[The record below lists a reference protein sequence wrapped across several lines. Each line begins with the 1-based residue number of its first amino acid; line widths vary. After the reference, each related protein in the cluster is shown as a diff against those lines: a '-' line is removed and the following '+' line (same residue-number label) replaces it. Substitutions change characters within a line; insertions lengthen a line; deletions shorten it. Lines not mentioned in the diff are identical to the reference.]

1 MDDFNQ
7 VNQIVSDAIKDSS
20 YITVL
25 ISSGVYILYT
35 LIIRL
40 VDLFK
45 AKDRNKPLIQM
56 ASAIKEV
63 SENVV
68 KLNTVLDKQI
78 QDAESKELT
87 KVRQVI
93 SLTFDSFRANIS
105 KTCNEIIIHNNIEEN
120 RKILA
125 ELVQTLNELDNQNN
139 LVVLLKISNLSDYF
153 SQLAYVENLQAKLIE
168 KTTFLAKLNET
179 LNDSLNQSEEL
190 KKQYK
195 DLEDLEYKEPSKEQ
209 ILQDLKEAVNEL
221 KLVEEGKLIARPAKE
236 LLDELE

>member
-7 VNQIVSDAIKDSS
+7 INQIVSDAIKDSS

-78 QDAESKELT
+78 QNAESKELT

-93 SLTFDSFRANIS
+93 SLASDSFRANIS
-105 KTCNEIIIHNNIEEN
+105 KTCNDIIIHNNIDTN
-120 RKILA
+120 RDLIR
-125 ELVQTLNELDNQNN
+125 
-139 LVVLLKISNLSDYF
+139 
-153 SQLAYVENLQAKLIE
+153 ENLFKTISTEYYKLYNVFSAYEVDGINIATKIKDE
-168 KTTFLAKLNET
+168 WIDDTTKECLEVIY
-179 LNDSLNQSEEL
+179 DGQD
-190 KKQYK
+190 K
-195 DLEDLEYKEPSKEQ
+195 DVRIGQ
-209 ILQDLKEAVNEL
+209 ILNKLTIIANEHSVYVNN
-221 KLVEEGKLIARPAKE
+221 KVFNH
-236 LLDELE
+236 

>member
-93 SLTFDSFRANIS
+93 SLAFDSFRANIS

-120 RKILA
+120 RDLIR
-125 ELVQTLNELDNQNN
+125 
-139 LVVLLKISNLSDYF
+139 
-153 SQLAYVENLQAKLIE
+153 ENLFKTISTEYYKLYNVFSAYEVDGINIATKIKDE
-168 KTTFLAKLNET
+168 WIDDTTKECLEVIY
-179 LNDSLNQSEEL
+179 DGQD
-190 KKQYK
+190 K
-195 DLEDLEYKEPSKEQ
+195 DVRIGQ
-209 ILQDLKEAVNEL
+209 ILNKLTIIANEYSVYVNN
-221 KLVEEGKLIARPAKE
+221 KVFNH
-236 LLDELE
+236 

>member
-93 SLTFDSFRANIS
+93 SLAFDSFRANIS

-120 RKILA
+120 RDLIR
-125 ELVQTLNELDNQNN
+125 
-139 LVVLLKISNLSDYF
+139 
-153 SQLAYVENLQAKLIE
+153 ENLFKTISTEYYKLYNVFSAYEVDGINIATKIKDE
-168 KTTFLAKLNET
+168 WIDDTTKECLEVIYDDQDKDVRIGQIINKLTIIANEH
-179 LNDSLNQSEEL
+179 SI
-190 KKQYK
+190 Y
-195 DLEDLEYKEPSKEQ
+195 
-209 ILQDLKEAVNEL
+209 VNN
-221 KLVEEGKLIARPAKE
+221 KVFNH
-236 LLDELE
+236 

>member
-1 MDDFNQ
+1 MEDFNQ

-93 SLTFDSFRANIS
+93 SLAFDSFRANIS

-120 RKILA
+120 R
-125 ELVQTLNELDNQNN
+125 N
-139 LVVLLKISNLSDYF
+139 LIR
-153 SQLAYVENLQAKLIE
+153 ENLFKTISTEYYKLYNVFSAYEVDGINIATKIKDE
-168 KTTFLAKLNET
+168 WIDDTTKECLEVIY
-179 LNDSLNQSEEL
+179 DGQD
-190 KKQYK
+190 K
-195 DLEDLEYKEPSKEQ
+195 DVRIGQ
-209 ILQDLKEAVNEL
+209 ILNKLTIIANEHSVYVNN
-221 KLVEEGKLIARPAKE
+221 KVFNH
-236 LLDELE
+236 

>member
-1 MDDFNQ
+1 MEDFNQ

-35 LIIRL
+35 LIVRL

-78 QDAESKELT
+78 QNAESKELT

-93 SLTFDSFRANIS
+93 SLAFDSFRANIS
-105 KTCNEIIIHNNIEEN
+105 KTCNEIIIHNNIDTN
-120 RKILA
+120 RDLIR
-125 ELVQTLNELDNQNN
+125 
-139 LVVLLKISNLSDYF
+139 
-153 SQLAYVENLQAKLIE
+153 ENLFKTISTEYYKLYNVFSAYEVDWINIATKIKDE
-168 KTTFLAKLNET
+168 WIDDTTKECLEVIY
-179 LNDSLNQSEEL
+179 DGQD
-190 KKQYK
+190 K
-195 DLEDLEYKEPSKEQ
+195 DVRIGQ
-209 ILQDLKEAVNEL
+209 ILNKLTIIANEHSVYVNN
-221 KLVEEGKLIARPAKE
+221 KVFNHWTI
-236 LLDELE
+236 

>member
-93 SLTFDSFRANIS
+93 SLAFDSFRANIS

-120 RKILA
+120 RDLIR
-125 ELVQTLNELDNQNN
+125 
-139 LVVLLKISNLSDYF
+139 
-153 SQLAYVENLQAKLIE
+153 ENLFKTINTEYYKLYNVFSAYEVDGINIATKIKDEWIDDTTKECLEVIYDGQDRDVRIGQIINKLIII
-168 KTTFLAKLNET
+168 ANEH
-179 LNDSLNQSEEL
+179 SV
-190 KKQYK
+190 Y
-195 DLEDLEYKEPSKEQ
+195 
-209 ILQDLKEAVNEL
+209 VNN
-221 KLVEEGKLIARPAKE
+221 KVFNH
-236 LLDELE
+236 

>member
-87 KVRQVI
+87 KVRQII
-93 SLTFDSFRANIS
+93 SLAFDSFRANIS

-120 RKILA
+120 RDLIR
-125 ELVQTLNELDNQNN
+125 
-139 LVVLLKISNLSDYF
+139 
-153 SQLAYVENLQAKLIE
+153 ENLFKTVSTEYYKLYNVFSAYEVDGINIATKIKDE
-168 KTTFLAKLNET
+168 WIDDTTKECLEVIYDGQDKDVRIGQIINKLTIIANEH
-179 LNDSLNQSEEL
+179 SV
-190 KKQYK
+190 Y
-195 DLEDLEYKEPSKEQ
+195 
-209 ILQDLKEAVNEL
+209 VNN
-221 KLVEEGKLIARPAKE
+221 KVFNH
-236 LLDELE
+236 

>member
-93 SLTFDSFRANIS
+93 SLAFDSFRANIS
-105 KTCNEIIIHNNIEEN
+105 KTCNEIIIHNNIDKN
-120 RKILA
+120 RDLIR
-125 ELVQTLNELDNQNN
+125 
-139 LVVLLKISNLSDYF
+139 
-153 SQLAYVENLQAKLIE
+153 ENLFKTISTEYYKLYNVFSAYEVDGINIATKIKDE
-168 KTTFLAKLNET
+168 WIDDTTKECLEVIYNGQ
-179 LNDSLNQSEEL
+179 D
-190 KKQYK
+190 K
-195 DLEDLEYKEPSKEQ
+195 DVRIGQ
-209 ILQDLKEAVNEL
+209 ILNKLTIIANEHSVYINN
-221 KLVEEGKLIARPAKE
+221 KVFNH
-236 LLDELE
+236 

>member
-93 SLTFDSFRANIS
+93 SLAFDSFRANIS
-105 KTCNEIIIHNNIEEN
+105 KTCNEIIIHNNIDTN
-120 RKILA
+120 RDLIR
-125 ELVQTLNELDNQNN
+125 
-139 LVVLLKISNLSDYF
+139 
-153 SQLAYVENLQAKLIE
+153 ENLFKTISTEYYKLYNVFSAYEVDGINIAT
-168 KTTFLAKLNET
+168 KIKDGWIHDTTKECLEVIY
-179 LNDSLNQSEEL
+179 DGQD
-190 KKQYK
+190 K
-195 DLEDLEYKEPSKEQ
+195 DVRIGQ
-209 ILQDLKEAVNEL
+209 ILNKLTIIANEYSVYVSN
-221 KLVEEGKLIARPAKE
+221 KVFNH
-236 LLDELE
+236 

>member
-1 MDDFNQ
+1 MEDFNQ

-45 AKDRNKPLIQM
+45 TKDRNKPLIQM

-78 QDAESKELT
+78 QNAESKELT

-93 SLTFDSFRANIS
+93 SLAFDSFRANIS
-105 KTCNEIIIHNNIEEN
+105 KTCNEIIIHNNIDKN
-120 RKILA
+120 KDLIR
-125 ELVQTLNELDNQNN
+125 
-139 LVVLLKISNLSDYF
+139 
-153 SQLAYVENLQAKLIE
+153 ENLFKTISTEYYKLYNVFSAYEVDGINIATKIKDGWIDDTTKECLEVIYDGQDKDVRIGQILNKLIII
-168 KTTFLAKLNET
+168 ANEH
-179 LNDSLNQSEEL
+179 SV
-190 KKQYK
+190 Y
-195 DLEDLEYKEPSKEQ
+195 
-209 ILQDLKEAVNEL
+209 VNN
-221 KLVEEGKLIARPAKE
+221 KVFNH
-236 LLDELE
+236 

>member
-87 KVRQVI
+87 KVRQII
-93 SLTFDSFRANIS
+93 SLAFDSFRANIS

-120 RKILA
+120 RDLIR
-125 ELVQTLNELDNQNN
+125 
-139 LVVLLKISNLSDYF
+139 
-153 SQLAYVENLQAKLIE
+153 ENLFKTISTEYYKLYNVFSAYEVDGINIATKIKDE
-168 KTTFLAKLNET
+168 WIDDTTKECLEVIY
-179 LNDSLNQSEEL
+179 DGQD
-190 KKQYK
+190 K
-195 DLEDLEYKEPSKEQ
+195 DVRIGQ
-209 ILQDLKEAVNEL
+209 ILNKLTIIANEHSVYVNN
-221 KLVEEGKLIARPAKE
+221 KVFNH
-236 LLDELE
+236 

>member
-78 QDAESKELT
+78 QNAESKELT

-93 SLTFDSFRANIS
+93 SLAFDSFRANIS

-120 RKILA
+120 RDLIR
-125 ELVQTLNELDNQNN
+125 
-139 LVVLLKISNLSDYF
+139 
-153 SQLAYVENLQAKLIE
+153 ENLFKTINTEYYKLYNVFSAYEVDGINIATKIKDEWIDDTTKECLEVIYDGQDKDVRIGQIINKLIII
-168 KTTFLAKLNET
+168 ANEH
-179 LNDSLNQSEEL
+179 SV
-190 KKQYK
+190 Y
-195 DLEDLEYKEPSKEQ
+195 
-209 ILQDLKEAVNEL
+209 VNN
-221 KLVEEGKLIARPAKE
+221 KVFTH
-236 LLDELE
+236 

>member
-1 MDDFNQ
+1 MEDFNQ

-35 LIIRL
+35 LIIKL

-87 KVRQVI
+87 KARQVI
-93 SLTFDSFRANIS
+93 SLAFDSFRANIS
-105 KTCNEIIIHNNIEEN
+105 KTCNEIIIHNNIDTD
-120 RKILA
+120 R
-125 ELVQTLNELDNQNN
+125 N
-139 LVVLLKISNLSDYF
+139 LIR
-153 SQLAYVENLQAKLIE
+153 ENLFKTISTEYYKLYNVFSAYEVDGINIATKIKDE
-168 KTTFLAKLNET
+168 WIDDTTKECLEVIY
-179 LNDSLNQSEEL
+179 DGQD
-190 KKQYK
+190 K
-195 DLEDLEYKEPSKEQ
+195 DVRIGQ
-209 ILQDLKEAVNEL
+209 ILNKLTIIANEHSVYVNN
-221 KLVEEGKLIARPAKE
+221 KVFNH
-236 LLDELE
+236 

>member
-1 MDDFNQ
+1 MEDFNQ
-7 VNQIVSDAIKDSS
+7 INQIVSDAIKDSS

-35 LIIRL
+35 LIIKL

-78 QDAESKELT
+78 QNAESKELT

-93 SLTFDSFRANIS
+93 SLAFDSFRANIS

-120 RKILA
+120 R
-125 ELVQTLNELDNQNN
+125 N
-139 LVVLLKISNLSDYF
+139 LIR
-153 SQLAYVENLQAKLIE
+153 ENLFKTISTEYYKLYNVFSAYEVDGINIATKIKDE
-168 KTTFLAKLNET
+168 WIDDTTKECLEVIYDAQ
-179 LNDSLNQSEEL
+179 D
-190 KKQYK
+190 K
-195 DLEDLEYKEPSKEQ
+195 DVRIGQ
-209 ILQDLKEAVNEL
+209 ILNKLTIIANEHSVYVNN
-221 KLVEEGKLIARPAKE
+221 KVFNH
-236 LLDELE
+236 

>member
-63 SENVV
+63 GENVV

-93 SLTFDSFRANIS
+93 SLAFDSFRANIS

-120 RKILA
+120 RDLIR
-125 ELVQTLNELDNQNN
+125 
-139 LVVLLKISNLSDYF
+139 
-153 SQLAYVENLQAKLIE
+153 ENLFKTISTEYYKLYNVFSAYEVDGINIATKIKDE
-168 KTTFLAKLNET
+168 WIDDTTKECLEVIYDGQDKDVRIGQIINKLTIIANEH
-179 LNDSLNQSEEL
+179 SV
-190 KKQYK
+190 Y
-195 DLEDLEYKEPSKEQ
+195 
-209 ILQDLKEAVNEL
+209 VNN
-221 KLVEEGKLIARPAKE
+221 KVFNH
-236 LLDELE
+236 

>member
-7 VNQIVSDAIKDSS
+7 INQIVSDAIKDSS

-25 ISSGVYILYT
+25 ISSGVYILYN

-78 QDAESKELT
+78 QNAESKELT

-93 SLTFDSFRANIS
+93 SLAFDSFRANIS
-105 KTCNEIIIHNNIEEN
+105 KTCNEIIIHNNIDKN
-120 RKILA
+120 KDLIR
-125 ELVQTLNELDNQNN
+125 
-139 LVVLLKISNLSDYF
+139 
-153 SQLAYVENLQAKLIE
+153 ENLFKTISTEYYKLYNVFSAYEVDGINIATKIKDGWIDDTTKECLEVIYDGQDKDVRIGQILNKLIII
-168 KTTFLAKLNET
+168 ANEH
-179 LNDSLNQSEEL
+179 SV
-190 KKQYK
+190 Y
-195 DLEDLEYKEPSKEQ
+195 
-209 ILQDLKEAVNEL
+209 VNN
-221 KLVEEGKLIARPAKE
+221 KVFNH
-236 LLDELE
+236 

>member
-7 VNQIVSDAIKDSS
+7 INQIVSDAIKDSS

-25 ISSGVYILYT
+25 ISSGIYILYT
-35 LIIRL
+35 LIIKL

-78 QDAESKELT
+78 QNAESKELT

-93 SLTFDSFRANIS
+93 SLAFDSFRANIS
-105 KTCNEIIIHNNIEEN
+105 KTCNEIIIHNNIDTN
-120 RKILA
+120 R
-125 ELVQTLNELDNQNN
+125 N
-139 LVVLLKISNLSDYF
+139 LIR
-153 SQLAYVENLQAKLIE
+153 ENLFKTISTEYYKLYNVFSAYEVDGINIATKIKDE
-168 KTTFLAKLNET
+168 WIDDTTKECLEVIY
-179 LNDSLNQSEEL
+179 DGQD
-190 KKQYK
+190 K
-195 DLEDLEYKEPSKEQ
+195 DVRIGQ
-209 ILQDLKEAVNEL
+209 ILNKLTIIANEHSVYVNN
-221 KLVEEGKLIARPAKE
+221 KVFNH
-236 LLDELE
+236 

>member
-93 SLTFDSFRANIS
+93 SLAFDSFRANIS

-120 RKILA
+120 RDLIR
-125 ELVQTLNELDNQNN
+125 
-139 LVVLLKISNLSDYF
+139 
-153 SQLAYVENLQAKLIE
+153 ENLFKTISTEYYKLYNVFSAYEVDGINIATKIKDE
-168 KTTFLAKLNET
+168 WIDDTTKECLEVIYDGQDKDVRIGQIINKLTIIANEY
-179 LNDSLNQSEEL
+179 SV
-190 KKQYK
+190 Y
-195 DLEDLEYKEPSKEQ
+195 
-209 ILQDLKEAVNEL
+209 VNN
-221 KLVEEGKLIARPAKE
+221 KVFNH
-236 LLDELE
+236 

>member
-93 SLTFDSFRANIS
+93 SLAFDSFRANIS

-120 RKILA
+120 RDLIR
-125 ELVQTLNELDNQNN
+125 
-139 LVVLLKISNLSDYF
+139 
-153 SQLAYVENLQAKLIE
+153 ENLFKTISTEYYKLYNVFSAYEVDGINIATKIKDE
-168 KTTFLAKLNET
+168 WIDDTTKECLEVIY
-179 LNDSLNQSEEL
+179 DGQD
-190 KKQYK
+190 K
-195 DLEDLEYKEPSKEQ
+195 DVRIGQ
-209 ILQDLKEAVNEL
+209 ILNKLTIIANKHSVYVNN
-221 KLVEEGKLIARPAKE
+221 KVFNH
-236 LLDELE
+236 

>member
-1 MDDFNQ
+1 MEDFNQ

-35 LIIRL
+35 LIIKL

-93 SLTFDSFRANIS
+93 SLAFDSFRANIS
-105 KTCNEIIIHNNIEEN
+105 KTCNEIIIHNNIDTN
-120 RKILA
+120 R
-125 ELVQTLNELDNQNN
+125 N
-139 LVVLLKISNLSDYF
+139 LIR
-153 SQLAYVENLQAKLIE
+153 ENLFKTISTEYYKLYNVFSAYEVDGINIVTKIKDE
-168 KTTFLAKLNET
+168 WIDDTTKECLEVIY
-179 LNDSLNQSEEL
+179 DGQD
-190 KKQYK
+190 K
-195 DLEDLEYKEPSKEQ
+195 DVRIGQ
-209 ILQDLKEAVNEL
+209 ILNKLTIIANEHSVYVNN
-221 KLVEEGKLIARPAKE
+221 KVFNH
-236 LLDELE
+236 

>member
-93 SLTFDSFRANIS
+93 SLAFDSFRANIS
-105 KTCNEIIIHNNIEEN
+105 NTCNEIIIHNNIEEN
-120 RKILA
+120 RDLIR
-125 ELVQTLNELDNQNN
+125 
-139 LVVLLKISNLSDYF
+139 
-153 SQLAYVENLQAKLIE
+153 ENLFKTISTEYYKLYNVFSAYEVDGINI
-168 KTTFLAKLNET
+168 TTKIKDEWIDDTTKECLEVIYDGQDKDVRIGQIINKLTIIANEH
-179 LNDSLNQSEEL
+179 SV
-190 KKQYK
+190 Y
-195 DLEDLEYKEPSKEQ
+195 
-209 ILQDLKEAVNEL
+209 VNN
-221 KLVEEGKLIARPAKE
+221 KVFNH
-236 LLDELE
+236 

>member
-1 MDDFNQ
+1 MADFNQ

-93 SLTFDSFRANIS
+93 SLAFDSFRANIS

-120 RKILA
+120 RDLIR
-125 ELVQTLNELDNQNN
+125 
-139 LVVLLKISNLSDYF
+139 
-153 SQLAYVENLQAKLIE
+153 ENLFKTISTEYYKLYNVFSAYEVDGINIATKIKDE
-168 KTTFLAKLNET
+168 WIDDTTKECLEVIYNGQ
-179 LNDSLNQSEEL
+179 D
-190 KKQYK
+190 K
-195 DLEDLEYKEPSKEQ
+195 DVRIGQ
-209 ILQDLKEAVNEL
+209 ILNKLTIIANEHSVYVNN
-221 KLVEEGKLIARPAKE
+221 KVFNH
-236 LLDELE
+236 

>member
-1 MDDFNQ
+1 MEDFNQ
-7 VNQIVSDAIKDSS
+7 INQIVSDAIKDSS

-78 QDAESKELT
+78 QNAESKELT

-93 SLTFDSFRANIS
+93 SLAFDSFRANIS
-105 KTCNEIIIHNNIEEN
+105 KTCNEIIIHNNIDTN
-120 RKILA
+120 R
-125 ELVQTLNELDNQNN
+125 N
-139 LVVLLKISNLSDYF
+139 LIR
-153 SQLAYVENLQAKLIE
+153 ENLFKTISTEYYKLYNVFSAYEVDGINIATKIKDE
-168 KTTFLAKLNET
+168 WIDDTTKECLEVIY
-179 LNDSLNQSEEL
+179 DGQD
-190 KKQYK
+190 K
-195 DLEDLEYKEPSKEQ
+195 DVRIGQ
-209 ILQDLKEAVNEL
+209 ILNKLTIIANEHSVYVNN
-221 KLVEEGKLIARPAKE
+221 KVFNH
-236 LLDELE
+236 

>member
-93 SLTFDSFRANIS
+93 SLAFDSFRANIS

-120 RKILA
+120 RDLIR
-125 ELVQTLNELDNQNN
+125 
-139 LVVLLKISNLSDYF
+139 
-153 SQLAYVENLQAKLIE
+153 ENLFKTISTEYYKLYNVFSAYEVDGINIATKIKDE
-168 KTTFLAKLNET
+168 WIDDTTKECLEVIY
-179 LNDSLNQSEEL
+179 DSQD
-190 KKQYK
+190 K
-195 DLEDLEYKEPSKEQ
+195 DVRIGQ
-209 ILQDLKEAVNEL
+209 ILNKLTIIANEHSVYVNN
-221 KLVEEGKLIARPAKE
+221 KVFNH
-236 LLDELE
+236 

>member
-35 LIIRL
+35 LIVRL

-93 SLTFDSFRANIS
+93 SLAFDSFRANIS

-120 RKILA
+120 RDLIR
-125 ELVQTLNELDNQNN
+125 
-139 LVVLLKISNLSDYF
+139 
-153 SQLAYVENLQAKLIE
+153 ENLFKTISTEYYKLYNVFSAYEVDGINIATKIKDE
-168 KTTFLAKLNET
+168 WIDDTTKECLEVIY
-179 LNDSLNQSEEL
+179 DGQD
-190 KKQYK
+190 K
-195 DLEDLEYKEPSKEQ
+195 DVRIGQ
-209 ILQDLKEAVNEL
+209 ILNKLTIIANEHSVYVNN
-221 KLVEEGKLIARPAKE
+221 KVFNH
-236 LLDELE
+236 

>member
-1 MDDFNQ
+1 MEDFNQ

-35 LIIRL
+35 LIIKL

-93 SLTFDSFRANIS
+93 SLAFDSFRANIS
-105 KTCNEIIIHNNIEEN
+105 KACNEIIIHNDIDTN
-120 RKILA
+120 R
-125 ELVQTLNELDNQNN
+125 N
-139 LVVLLKISNLSDYF
+139 LIR
-153 SQLAYVENLQAKLIE
+153 ENLFKTISTEYYKLYNVFSAYEVDGINIAT
-168 KTTFLAKLNET
+168 KI
-179 LNDSLNQSEEL
+179 
-190 KKQYK
+190 K
-195 DLEDLEYKEPSKEQ
+195 DEWIDDITKECLEVIYDGQDKDVRIGQ
-209 ILQDLKEAVNEL
+209 ILNKLTIIANEHSIYVNN
-221 KLVEEGKLIARPAKE
+221 KVFNH
-236 LLDELE
+236 

>member
-56 ASAIKEV
+56 VSAIKEV

-93 SLTFDSFRANIS
+93 SLAFDSFRANIS

-120 RKILA
+120 RDLIRENLFKTISTEYYKLYNVFSAYEVDGINIATKIKDEWIDDTTKECL
-125 ELVQTLNELDNQNN
+125 EVIYDGQDKDVRIGQIINKLTI
-139 LVVLLKISNLSDYF
+139 ISNEHSV
-153 SQLAYVENLQAKLIE
+153 YVNNKV
-168 KTTFLAKLNET
+168 FNH
-179 LNDSLNQSEEL
+179 
-190 KKQYK
+190 
-195 DLEDLEYKEPSKEQ
+195 
-209 ILQDLKEAVNEL
+209 
-221 KLVEEGKLIARPAKE
+221 
-236 LLDELE
+236 

>member
-45 AKDRNKPLIQM
+45 IKDRNKPLIQM

-93 SLTFDSFRANIS
+93 NLAFDSFRANIS

-120 RKILA
+120 RDLIR
-125 ELVQTLNELDNQNN
+125 
-139 LVVLLKISNLSDYF
+139 
-153 SQLAYVENLQAKLIE
+153 ENLFKTISTEYYKLYNVFSAYEVDGINIATKIKDEWIDDTTKECLEVIYDGQDKDVRIGQIINKLIII
-168 KTTFLAKLNET
+168 ANEH
-179 LNDSLNQSEEL
+179 SI
-190 KKQYK
+190 Y
-195 DLEDLEYKEPSKEQ
+195 
-209 ILQDLKEAVNEL
+209 VNN
-221 KLVEEGKLIARPAKE
+221 KVFNH
-236 LLDELE
+236 

>member
-1 MDDFNQ
+1 MEDFNQ

-78 QDAESKELT
+78 QNAESKELT

-93 SLTFDSFRANIS
+93 SLAFDSFRANIS

-120 RKILA
+120 R
-125 ELVQTLNELDNQNN
+125 N
-139 LVVLLKISNLSDYF
+139 LIR
-153 SQLAYVENLQAKLIE
+153 ENLFKTISTEYYKLYNVFSAYEVDGINIATKIKDE
-168 KTTFLAKLNET
+168 WIDDTTKECLEVIY
-179 LNDSLNQSEEL
+179 DGQD
-190 KKQYK
+190 K
-195 DLEDLEYKEPSKEQ
+195 DVRIGQ
-209 ILQDLKEAVNEL
+209 ILNKLTIIANEHSVYVNN
-221 KLVEEGKLIARPAKE
+221 KVFNH
-236 LLDELE
+236 